1 MCRSAI
7 PYISTSDFNT
17 GPSSDERGVQ
27 CFMGFYNSPLL
38 KEGGALERYMVTF
51 TMSILN
57 YSLPRRR
64 AELVILTSP
73 VNEVP
78 LFFFKYSPQTCPGY
92 SKQLSGP

>member
-38 KEGGALERYMVTF
+38 KEGGALERYKD
-51 TMSILN
+51 IW
-57 YSLPRRR
+57 
-64 AELVILTSP
+64 
-73 VNEVP
+73 
-78 LFFFKYSPQTCPGY
+78 
-92 SKQLSGP
+92 